1 MNKTVG
7 VLLVAALLLVAWL
20 GYDQPELFPGNLDV
34 PRLVWLI
41 MALLLVSGAGWGFW
55 RFRHDSR
62 RALAGIVFWA
72 VSIVAITFAYA
83 LLN

>member
-1 MNKTVG
+1 MNRIVG
-7 VLLVAALLLVAWL
+7 VLIVVALLLVAWL

-55 RFRHDSR
+55 RFRYDSG
-62 RALAGIVFWA
+62 RALAGIVFWG
-72 VSIVAITFAYA
+72 VLIVAITLVYA